1 MYDLVIR
8 HGTLI
13 DGTASARRPSD
24 VAVQDA
30 RIVELGTGLA
40 RGREEIDASGRIVA
54 PGFIDAH
61 THDDLALL
69 VEPSLRPKISQGVT
83 TCVCGNCGVSLGPL
97 PAGDL
102 PEPLNLLSGPGVP
115 RFANAADYLQALRD
129 QPAAVNSVPLL
140 GHSALRATV
149 MDRTD
154 RAASARE
161 IEAMRLLAEDA
172 LKAGYH
178 GISTGLF
185 YASASQA
192 TTEEVIGVCAP
203 LATVGGVYCT
213 HMRDES
219 AGVMDSIEETARIGQ
234 ALGVRAIISH
244 HKVAGLPHHG
254 RTVQTLE
261 RIQALQAQQDLGL
274 DAYPYTASS
283 TVLTAGRVATAERTF
298 VTTSGPHP
306 EVAGR
311 DVHELAREWGLSV
324 EALCERLQPA
334 GAVYFSMAEADVQRV
349 LSYPSTMIG
358 SDGIPLQ
365 ARPHPRLWG
374 TFPRVLGHYCRD
386 RGLFTLETAVHKM
399 TGLTAQRFGLADR
412 GVIAPGKAAD
422 LVVFDADQVAD
433 RATFEEPNQDSAG
446 IDWVVVNGQVA
457 WRQGEPGALAGRLL
471 PRSA

>member
-1 MYDLVIR
+1 MHDLVIR
-8 HGTLI
+8 NGTVI
-13 DGTASARRPSD
+13 DGTAAARRTAD
-24 VAVQDA
+24 VAVQDD
-30 RIVELGTGLA
+30 RIVEVGIGLA

-69 VEPSLRPKISQGVT
+69 VEPGLRPKISQGVT

-102 PEPLNLLSGPGVP
+102 PEPLNLMSGPGVP

-154 RAASARE
+154 RTARPSE
-161 IEAMRLLAEDA
+161 IEAMRLLAENA

-219 AGVMDSIEETARIGQ
+219 TGVMASIEETAHIGR

-244 HKVAGLPHHG
+244 HKVAGLPQHG
-254 RTVQTLE
+254 RTVQTLK
-261 RIQALQAQQDLGL
+261 RIQELQAQQDLGL
-274 DAYPYTASS
+274 DAYPYTAAS

-311 DVHELAREWGLSV
+311 DVHELAREWGVSI
-324 EALCERLQPA
+324 EELCARLQPA
-334 GAVYFSMAEADVQRV
+334 GAVYFSMAEADVERV

-374 TFPRVLGHYCRD
+374 TFPRVLGHYCRH

-399 TGLTAQRFGLADR
+399 TGLTAQRFGLTDR

-471 PRSA
+471 PRQR